1 MANDTEM
8 SWSRY
13 VILDLQHRPGLKLLD
28 SVVFSYLSCRLF
40 SITFFNSF
48 DDVLWFINYQ
58 KNERKT
64 AIITFQTSKGCPHL
78 LHQSWSHCWCRMLS
92 RNMTLVVY
100 STNTSDVMWWS
111 DIIVFECQL
120 PQLQIKMQLENAWKV
135 LRRCRNPAISHP
147 TKKCVCGD
155 ITDGSLSIILGAKTA
170 NFFFKLSKTIFS
182 FSVIYERIF
191 FSCESDKIS
200 KLKISLW
207 PLWYFMDWIINP
219 ENNQRLNQL

>member
-1 MANDTEM
+1 M

-64 AIITFQTSKGCPHL
+64 AIITFQTSKGRPHL

-170 NFFFKLSKTIFS
+170 NFFFSS
-182 FSVIYERIF
+182 S
-191 FSCESDKIS
+191 
-200 KLKISLW
+200 
-207 PLWYFMDWIINP
+207 
-219 ENNQRLNQL
+219 QRLFLVFLSFMREDFSAVSQTK

>member
-64 AIITFQTSKGCPHL
+64 AIITFQTSKGRPHL

-170 NFFFKLSKTIFS
+170 NFFFSS
-182 FSVIYERIF
+182 S
-191 FSCESDKIS
+191 
-200 KLKISLW
+200 
-207 PLWYFMDWIINP
+207 
-219 ENNQRLNQL
+219 QRLFLVFLSFMREDFSAVSQTK

>member
-64 AIITFQTSKGCPHL
+64 AIITFQTSKGRPHL

-155 ITDGSLSIILGAKTA
+155 ITDGSLSIILGAKTS
-170 NFFFKLSKTIFS
+170 NFFFSS
-182 FSVIYERIF
+182 S
-191 FSCESDKIS
+191 
-200 KLKISLW
+200 
-207 PLWYFMDWIINP
+207 
-219 ENNQRLNQL
+219 QRLFLVFLSFMREDFSAVSQTK